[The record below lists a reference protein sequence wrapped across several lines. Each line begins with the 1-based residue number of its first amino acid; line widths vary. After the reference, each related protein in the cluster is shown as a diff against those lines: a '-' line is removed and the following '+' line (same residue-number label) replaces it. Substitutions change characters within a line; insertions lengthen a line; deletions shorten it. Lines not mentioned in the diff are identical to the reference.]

1 MSTQD
6 TEAEQHKTRLRV
18 REVLEREV
26 LPFAEQ
32 WEDQGYIDRSGWISL
47 AEAGLFALPH
57 AGPGF
62 LDSAVFLEELGRTG
76 YAGIR
81 AAIGVHAYM
90 APSYLIKFG
99 SARQQEIYLPAIR
112 RAERIAALAL
122 SEEGAGTDL
131 GSVRTRAEPD
141 ENGGY
146 LLSGRKLHVANG
158 SQAGLI
164 ITLARVGPA
173 GSDAEQQR
181 GLSRLALFAVD
192 ARARG
197 VAATPEPM
205 LGWRTADVCTVD
217 FDDVRLP
224 GDAVI
229 GKPGRTLIY
238 LAQALEFERLVA
250 GLLAVGGTAFCVSL
264 LDEFARSHR
273 INGAALSA
281 NQAVRHRVADLS
293 ADLAL
298 VEQYGRYAAQQHA
311 LGRLDARVASILKLK
326 ATELAV
332 TAAQACMQLHGAR
345 GYAADSAAARVFRD
359 AAAGTIAAGP
369 SELMRELIFES
380 R

>member
-1 MSTQD
+1 MHTQD
-6 TEAEQHKTRLRV
+6 AETERHKTRLRV
-18 REVLEREV
+18 REVLERDV

-32 WEDQGYIDRSGWISL
+32 WEDQGYIDRNGWRAL

-57 AGPGF
+57 TGPGF
-62 LDSAVFLEELGRTG
+62 LDSAVLLEELGRTG

-81 AAIGVHAYM
+81 AAVGVHAYM

-99 SARQQEIYLPAIR
+99 SARQQGVYLPAIR
-112 RAERIAALAL
+112 GAERIVALAL

-141 ENGGY
+141 GTGGF
-146 LLSGRKLHVANG
+146 LLCGRKLHVANG

-164 ITLARVGPA
+164 ITLARVGRPA
-173 GSDAEQQR
+173 GDAEHQR
-181 GLSRLALFAVD
+181 SLSGLALFAVD
-192 ARARG
+192 AEARG
-197 VAATPEPM
+197 VTTIPEPM
-205 LGWRTADVCTVD
+205 LGWRSADVCTVD
-217 FDDVRLP
+217 FDAVHVP
-224 GDAVI
+224 ADAII

-264 LDEFARSHR
+264 LDEFTRSHR
-273 INGAALSA
+273 INGAALSV
-281 NQAVRHRVADLS
+281 NQAVRHRVAELS

-311 LGRLDARVASILKLK
+311 LGRLDSRVASILKLK

-332 TAAQACMQLHGAR
+332 TAAQACVQLHGAR
-345 GYAADSAAARVFRD
+345 GYAADSAAARIYRD

-369 SELMRELIFES
+369 SELMRELVFES

>member
-18 REVLEREV
+18 RELLEREV

-99 SARQQEIYLPAIR
+99 SARQQESYLPAIR

-131 GSVRTRAEPD
+131 GSVR
-141 ENGGY
+141 
-146 LLSGRKLHVANG
+146 SH
-158 SQAGLI
+158 AGLI

-173 GSDAEQQR
+173 DSDAEQQR

-332 TAAQACMQLHGAR
+332 TAAQACMQFHGAR
-345 GYAADSAAARVFRD
+345 GYAADSAAARVFLD

-369 SELMRELIFES
+369 SELMRELIFEP